1 VPILEQVLEQNPST
15 VKIVHK
21 NFPLRN
27 HKYATTAA
35 VAALAAGRQGKF
47 WQFHDELY
55 QIYKE
60 INDQKI
66 LEIAQ
71 KLALDLERYEI
82 DIKDPAIRQMIQQD
96 YQEGVQNGVK
106 GIPSVYLNGKKM
118 RRRSLNDFQIAID
131 KELAKA
137 STN

>member
-1 VPILEQVLEQNPST
+1 VLEKNPST
-15 VKIVHK
+15 VKIVYK

-55 QIYKE
+55 LIYKE
-60 INDQKI
+60 LNDEKI

-71 KLALDLERYEI
+71 KLALDLEQFET
-82 DIKDPAIRQMIQQD
+82 DIKDPAIRQMVQQD
-96 YQEGVQNGVK
+96 YQEGLQNGVK
-106 GIPSVYLNGKKM
+106 GIPTVYINGKQM
-118 RRRSLNDFQIAID
+118 RSRSLNDFQIAVD
-131 KELAKA
+131 KELAKTPA
-137 STN
+137 N

>member
-1 VPILEQVLEQNPST
+1 MFEKNPST
-15 VKIVHK
+15 VKIVYK

-27 HKYATTAA
+27 HKYAITAA

-55 QIYKE
+55 LIYRE
-60 INDQKI
+60 LNDQKI

-71 KLALDLERYEI
+71 KLTLDLEQFDT

-106 GIPSVYLNGKKM
+106 GIPSVYINGKKM
-118 RRRSLNDFQIAID
+118 RTRSLDDFQIAID
-131 KELAKA
+131 KELAKT

>member
-1 VPILEQVLEQNPST
+1 MLEQVLEKNPST
-15 VKIVHK
+15 VKIVYK
-21 NFPLRN
+21 NFPLRS

-55 QIYKE
+55 KIYKE

-66 LEIAQ
+66 LEIAE
-71 KLALDLERYEI
+71 KLMLDLEQFGI
-82 DIKDPAIRQMIQQD
+82 DIKDPAIRKMIQQD

-106 GIPSVYLNGKKM
+106 GIPAVYINGKKM
-118 RRRSLNDFQIAID
+118 QSRSVNDFQIAID

-137 STN
+137 PAN

>member
-1 VPILEQVLEQNPST
+1 VLEKNPST

-47 WQFHDELY
+47 WQFYDELY
-55 QIYKE
+55 KIYNQ

-71 KLALDLERYEI
+71 KLVLDLEQFEI
-82 DIKDPAIRQMIQQD
+82 DIKDPKLRQMIQQD
-96 YQEGVQNGVK
+96 YQEGVQSGVR
-106 GIPSVYLNGKKM
+106 GIPTIYINGKQM
-118 RRRSLNDFQIAID
+118 RGRSVNDFQVAID

-137 STN
+137 PAN

>member
-1 VPILEQVLEQNPST
+1 MLEKNPST
-15 VKIVHK
+15 VKIVYK

-55 QIYKE
+55 KIYKD

-71 KLALDLERYEI
+71 KLGLDLEQFEI
-82 DIKDPAIRQMIQQD
+82 DIKDPKLRQMIQQD
-96 YQEGVQNGVK
+96 YQEGVQSGVK
-106 GIPSVYLNGKKM
+106 GIPAVYINGKKM
-118 RRRSLNDFQIAID
+118 RGRSLNDFQIAID

>member
-1 VPILEQVLEQNPST
+1 VLEKNPST
-15 VKIVHK
+15 VKIVYK
-21 NFPLRN
+21 NFPLRS

-55 QIYKE
+55 KIYKD

-66 LEIAQ
+66 LAIAQ
-71 KLALDLERYEI
+71 ELALDLEQFEI
-82 DIKDPAIRQMIQQD
+82 DIKDPKLRQMIQQD
-96 YQEGVQNGVK
+96 YQEGVQSGVK
-106 GIPSVYLNGKKM
+106 GIPAVYINGKNM
-118 RRRSLNDFQIAID
+118 RGRSLNDFQIAID

>member
-1 VPILEQVLEQNPST
+1 MLEKNPST
-15 VKIVHK
+15 VKIVYK

-55 QIYKE
+55 LIYKE
-60 INDQKI
+60 LNDEKI

-71 KLALDLERYEI
+71 KLALDLEQFET
-82 DIKDPAIRQMIQQD
+82 DIKDPAIRQMVQQD
-96 YQEGVQNGVK
+96 YQEGLQNGVK
-106 GIPSVYLNGKKM
+106 GIPTVYINGKQM
-118 RRRSLNDFQIAID
+118 RSRSLNDFQIAVD
-131 KELAKA
+131 KELAKTPA
-137 STN
+137 N

>member
-1 VPILEQVLEQNPST
+1 MLEQVLEKNPTT
-15 VKIVHK
+15 VKIVYK
-21 NFPLRN
+21 NFPLRS
-27 HKYATTAA
+27 HKYAVTSA

-55 QIYKE
+55 KIYKE

-66 LEIAQ
+66 FEIAE
-71 KLALDLERYEI
+71 KLMLNLEQFGI

-96 YQEGVQNGVK
+96 YQEGIQNGVK
-106 GIPSVYLNGKKM
+106 GIPAVYINGKKM
-118 RRRSLNDFQIAID
+118 QSRSVDDFQVAID

-137 STN
+137 PAN

>member
-1 VPILEQVLEQNPST
+1 MLEKNPST
-15 VKIVHK
+15 VKIVYK

-55 QIYKE
+55 LIYKE
-60 INDQKI
+60 INDEKI

-71 KLALDLERYEI
+71 KLALDLEQFET
-82 DIKDPAIRQMIQQD
+82 DIKDPAIRQMVQQD
-96 YQEGVQNGVK
+96 YQEGLQNGVK
-106 GIPSVYLNGKKM
+106 GIPTVYINGK
-118 RRRSLNDFQIAID
+118 RLRARSLNDFQIAID

-137 STN
+137 PAN

>member
-1 VPILEQVLEQNPST
+1 M
-15 VKIVHK
+15 KIVYK

-55 QIYKE
+55 LIYKE
-60 INDQKI
+60 INDEKI

-71 KLALDLERYEI
+71 KLALDLEQFET
-82 DIKDPAIRQMIQQD
+82 DIKDPAIRQMVQQD
-96 YQEGVQNGVK
+96 YQEGLQNGVK
-106 GIPSVYLNGKKM
+106 GIPTVYINGK
-118 RRRSLNDFQIAID
+118 RLRARSLNDFQIAID

-137 STN
+137 PAN